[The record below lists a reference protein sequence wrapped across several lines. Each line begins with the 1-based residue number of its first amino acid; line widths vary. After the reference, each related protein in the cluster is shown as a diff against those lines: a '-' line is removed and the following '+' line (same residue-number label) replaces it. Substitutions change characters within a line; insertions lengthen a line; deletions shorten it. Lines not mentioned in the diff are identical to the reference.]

1 MVASILTWVS
11 FNEPSGFLWTV
22 IQMIGG
28 FGQIQ
33 LQKAN
38 GAVLATP
45 SAETVEIKLVELGNY
60 YIYNWNLTLLNIL
73 IKVIKFN

>member
-1 MVASILTWVS
+1 
-11 FNEPSGFLWTV
+11 
-22 IQMIGG
+22 MIGG

-60 YIYNWNLTLLNIL
+60 YIYN
-73 IKVIKFN
+73 